1 MLLRRIARPL
11 FASWFL
17 SEGVD
22 ALRRPAAH
30 VDVARGAVGRL
41 TSAVPAGALGGA
53 LEPYRHPSDRQLS
66 TVVRVHGGATA
77 LAALMLAT
85 GRAPRTSA
93 LTLAALTLP
102 LAAADAPASRS
113 ERGHLGEQEKKER
126 RARFL
131 RGLSLTGA
139 ALIVAADT
147 AGRPGMRW
155 RVEHAR
161 ATRATTAKVAAAAAS
176 AVAGKKSADAKKV
189 VVVQHAAATR
199 KSVGKKAAA
208 AQKAVAAQTAAAVTT
223 AAAAQRTAAA
233 ATKAAAKKA
242 AAAQKVAAARAA
254 AEAKR
259 VAAAQKA
266 ARTSASKATKA
277 SKAASKK
284 AAPATAAAR

>member
-30 VDVARGAVGRL
+30 LAVARGAVGRL
-41 TSAVPAGALGGA
+41 TTVVPQGALGGSLDA
-53 LEPYRHPSDRQLS
+53 YRHPSDRQLS

-77 LAALMLAT
+77 FAALMLAT
-85 GRAPRTSA
+85 GRAPRAAA

-113 ERGHLGEQEKKER
+113 ERGHLSEQEKKER
-126 RARFL
+126 QARFL

-176 AVAGKKSADAKKV
+176 AVAGKKSADAKKAV
-189 VVVQHAAATR
+189 VARQADAKKVVA
-199 KSVGKKAAA
+199 KKAAA
-208 AQKAVAAQTAAAVTT
+208 AQKAVAAQAAAAATT

-233 ATKAAAKKA
+233 AQKAAATQKA
-242 AAAQKVAAARAA
+242 AAAQKL
-254 AEAKR
+254 
-259 VAAAQKA
+259 AAAQKA
-266 ARTSASKATKA
+266 A
-277 SKAASKK
+277 AAKRPG
-284 AAPATAAAR
+284 AAKRSGAAAKADRKAVAH